1 MSSVSRPSPGAADQ
15 PLSEQVDADNA
26 ELERFGYTAQLKR
39 EMSLWSVFALGF
51 ATISPV
57 VGLFSVLALSF
68 VLTGPAWVWAVAI
81 AFAGQLLV
89 AVVYAELASQFPIV
103 GGVYQWVR
111 RLIGPKAGWLTG
123 LLYLAAAIASLTT
136 VAYLGG
142 TWVWLL
148 LAGEDPDPIVH
159 VLCAAGFSVF
169 AVLVNL
175 FGVRGLNM
183 FLNAGIAAEAVASIG
198 VGVLLLVAFRN
209 NPFTV
214 LFETLGAGG
223 TESVTITGFTMAL
236 AVAGWAFLGFDATTQ
251 MSEETRNPRRSVPR
265 ALLRSFLFVGFTV
278 LLTAFAVTLSL
289 KDPTRA
295 VTGVVF
301 DPVVTAVT
309 EALGPWSEKPFIILV
324 LIAFLACAVS
334 IQTYTGRA
342 IFAVARDGQLP
353 FSRALTRVNRHQV
366 PWIALIVT
374 GVLGAAGLLL
384 GLNGDAVGTLI
395 TFGSGGFYIV
405 FLIVAVTA
413 LISRLTGRW
422 DPNKGELRLGR
433 LGLGINVLA
442 VLWLAFEAT
451 NVAWPR
457 PEFAAPGAPFIT
469 VWAVIIIFSALMAA
483 GLIYLI
489 IAKPHQATPLDTS
502 PTGPTPTSPASN
514 PNPDP
519 HSDSDSDYAVGV
531 GTSQPSTT
539 TEQDQ
544 NHA

>member
-1 MSSVSRPSPGAADQ
+1 MSPDPRRDDSIPARD
-15 PLSEQVDADNA
+15 SEQIGIDDA
-26 ELERFGYTAQLKR
+26 ELERLGYTPQLKR
-39 EMSLWSVFALGF
+39 EMSVWSVFALGF

-68 VLTGPAWVWAVAI
+68 ILTGPAWVWAVVI

-111 RLIGPKAGWLTG
+111 LLVGPRAGWLTG

-148 LAGEDPDPIVH
+148 VTGENPDPVVH
-159 VLCAAGFSVF
+159 VLCAAGFSVV

-175 FGVRGLNM
+175 FGVRGLKV

-198 VGVLLLVAFRN
+198 IGLLLLLAFRTN
-209 NPFTV
+209 SFGI
-214 LFETLGAGG
+214 LFESLGAGG
-223 TESVTITGFTMAL
+223 SETVTAAGFTMAL

-251 MSEETRNPRRSVPR
+251 MSEETREPRRSVPR

-289 KDPTRA
+289 KDPSRA
-295 VTGVVF
+295 VNGVVF

-309 EALGPWSEKPFIILV
+309 EAFGPWSEKPFVVIV

-334 IQTYTGRA
+334 IQTYVGRA
-342 IFAVARDGQLP
+342 IFAVAREGQLP

-374 GVLGAAGLLL
+374 GVLGAVGLLL

-413 LISRLTGRW
+413 LVARLTGRW
-422 DPNKGELRLGR
+422 KPAAGAFRLGA
-433 LGLGINVLA
+433 LGLAINILA
-442 VLWLAFEAT
+442 VLWLAFEAV

-457 PEFAAPGAPFIT
+457 AEFAAPGAPVIT
-469 VWAVIIIFSALMAA
+469 VWAVVIVFSALMVV
-483 GLIYLI
+483 GLVYLLV
-489 IAKPHQATPLDTS
+489 AKPHRALPLTSTPA
-502 PTGPTPTSPASN
+502 GPPASA
-514 PNPDP
+514 P
-519 HSDSDSDYAVGV
+519 
-531 GTSQPSTT
+531 TT
-539 TEQDQ
+539 IKEQG
-544 NHA
+544 

>member
-1 MSSVSRPSPGAADQ
+1 MSSASRTQSGPAQASIDQSAD
-15 PLSEQVDADNA
+15 DA
-26 ELERFGYTAQLKR
+26 ELEEFGYTAQLKR
-39 EMSLWSVFALGF
+39 EMTVWSVFTLGF

-68 VLTGPAWVWAVAI
+68 SLTGPGWVWAVAI

-89 AVVYAELASQFPIV
+89 AFVYAELSSQFPIV

-111 RLIGPKAGWLTG
+111 LLVGPKSGWLLG
-123 LLYLAAAIASLTT
+123 LLYLASAIASLTT

-148 LAGEDPDPIVH
+148 LTGESPEPLTH
-159 VLCAAGFSVF
+159 VACAAGFSVF
-169 AVLVNL
+169 AVLINL
-175 FGVRGLNM
+175 FGVRGLNL

-198 VGVLLLVAFRN
+198 IGVLLLLVFRN
-209 NPFTV
+209 NPFPI

-223 TESVTITGFTMAL
+223 SETITVSGFTMAL

-251 MSEETRNPRRSVPR
+251 MAEETRNPRRSVPK

-289 KDPTRA
+289 KDPVRA

-301 DPVVTAVT
+301 DPVVTAVV
-309 EALGPWSEKPFIILV
+309 EAFGPWSEKPFIVLV

-334 IQTYTGRA
+334 IQTYVGRG
-342 IFAVARDGQLP
+342 IFAVAREGQLP

-374 GVLGAAGLLL
+374 GILGAAGLLL
-384 GLNGDAVGTLI
+384 GLEGDAVGTLI

-405 FLIVAVTA
+405 FLIIAVTA
-413 LISRLTGRW
+413 LVTRLNGRW
-422 DPNKGELRLGR
+422 NPKDGAFRLGP
-433 LGLGINVLA
+433 LGFVINILA
-442 VLWLAFEAT
+442 VAWLAFEAV

-469 VWAVIIIFSALMAA
+469 VWAVIVIFSVLMAV

-489 IAKPHQATPLDTS
+489 IAKPHRA
-502 PTGPTPTSPASN
+502 
-514 PNPDP
+514 
-519 HSDSDSDYAVGV
+519 
-531 GTSQPSTT
+531 QPVIHKVTAPQT
-539 TEQDQ
+539 QP
-544 NHA
+544 